1 LCYYSRDMGRR
12 NLILYLLLNVFISAC
27 VAGAILFWYDQN
39 YRSAALSPLQP
50 PARLVE
56 SSETVSRP
64 TTALADDVSVK
75 IVSVVGA
82 GFLDAESVT
91 IRNEGEASLN
101 LSGWQLKDSDK
112 NIFTFPNL
120 TLNPGGAVR
129 IHTGPGT
136 ANVIDLYWNAAAS
149 VWESGEEAQLFDPHG
164 NQHAVY
170 AVP

>member
-1 LCYYSRDMGRR
+1 MCYYSRDMGRR
-12 NLILYLLLNVFISAC
+12 NLLLYLLLNVLISAC
-27 VAGAILFWYDQN
+27 VAGAILFWYDRN
-39 YRSAALSPLQP
+39 YRSAALSPLQSP
-50 PARLVE
+50 VQFVE
-56 SSETVSRP
+56 NSGTVP
-64 TTALADDVSVK
+64 EPMTTIANDVSVK

-82 GFLDAESVT
+82 GILDAESVT
-91 IRNEGEASLN
+91 IRNEGEESLN

-112 NIFTFPNL
+112 NVFTFPNL

-149 VWESGEEAQLFDPHG
+149 VWESGEDAQLLDPHG